1 MWYAFYVA
9 WARTD
14 GNDRLSWAARPLCP
28 LDLVVRSPRNAE
40 SFKDWGFGFM
50 SSVIDRSSSRIKPEK
65 IEQAVIRFAGD
76 SGDGMQITGS
86 QFTNTVAL
94 YGNDIATFPDF
105 PAEIR
110 APAGTL
116 PGVSGYQ
123 LHFASSDV
131 YTPGDAVD
139 VLIAM
144 NPAAL
149 KVNIADLK
157 PNGIL
162 IVNSDSFGENDLR
175 KAQLTANPLED
186 HSLDKYRLFSVE
198 LERLTRVSLEHLGL
212 DAKSMDRCK
221 NFFALGMCYWLYN
234 RSTES
239 TVRWIEDKFKNK
251 PLLVE
256 ANKLAMKAGY
266 SYCEATEAFQISYEI
281 PPAQLAPGSYR
292 NMSGNQALAL
302 GFVTASQ
309 KSGLRLFQG
318 SYPITPASDILHEL
332 AQYKDFGVMTFQA
345 EDEIAAV
352 TSTIGAAYAGALG
365 LTTTSGP
372 GMALKTEAI
381 GLAIAV
387 EIPLVICDIQRGGP
401 STGLP
406 TKTEQADLLQALFG
420 RNSEAPVPV
429 IAPATPSDCFWAAI
443 EASRIAVKYMVPV
456 ILLSDGYLANGAEPW
471 RIPDLAEIPEIP
483 VQFATEPNSPG
494 GYLPY
499 KRNPDTLARPWAV
512 PGTPGLEHRIGGLEK
527 QDVTGNINYEPLNHE
542 NMVRIRA
549 AKVAAIAQDIPEAV
563 PSGDPKGDLLIIA
576 WGSTH
581 GAITAAVNAQRAEG
595 RKIGHVHLRHLNPL
609 PSNLGDVIKRYKHV
623 LVPELNMGQL
633 LWILRAKFLVD
644 AVGLNKIQGR
654 PFKQA
659 ELEQKIEEMLGVD

>member
-1 MWYAFYVA
+1 MSI
-9 WARTD
+9 
-14 GNDRLSWAARPLCP
+14 LSEVPQVKPRREV
-28 LDLVVRSPRNAE
+28 LDH
-40 SFKDWGFGFM
+40 
-50 SSVIDRSSSRIKPEK
+50 
-65 IEQAVIRFAGD
+65 AVIRFAGD

-94 YGNDIATFPDF
+94 YGNDIATFPDY

-116 PGVSGYQ
+116 PGVSGFQ
-123 LHFASSDV
+123 LHFSSNDV
-131 YTPGDAVD
+131 YTAGDACD

-149 KVNIADLK
+149 KMNVADLK

-162 IVNSDSFGENDLR
+162 IVNSDAFTETDLR
-175 KAQLTANPLED
+175 KAQATSNPLED
-186 HSLDKYRLFSVE
+186 HSLDKFRLFSVE
-198 LERLTRVSLEHLGL
+198 LERLTKRALEHLGL
-212 DAKSMDRCK
+212 DAKSMSRCK

-234 RSTES
+234 RSMDS

-251 PLLVE
+251 PLLAE

-281 PPAQLAPGSYR
+281 PPAQLSPGLYR
-292 NMSGNQALAL
+292 NLSGNQALAL

-309 KSGLRLFQG
+309 KCGLRLFQG

-332 AQYKDFGVMTFQA
+332 SQYKDFGVMTFQA
-345 EDEIAAV
+345 EDEIAAI
-352 TSTIGAAYAGALG
+352 TSAIGAAYAGALAI
-365 LTTTSGP
+365 TTTSGP

-381 GLAIAV
+381 GLAVAV
-387 EIPLVICDIQRGGP
+387 ELPLVICDIQRGGP

-429 IAPATPSDCFWAAI
+429 IAAATPSDCFWTAL
-443 EASRIAVKYMVPV
+443 EACRIAVKYMVPV

-471 RIPDLAEIPEIP
+471 RIPSLDEIPAFP
-483 VQFATEPNSPG
+483 VKFATEKNSPER
-494 GYLPY
+494 YLPY
-499 KRNPDTLARPWAV
+499 KRDPKTLARPWAI

-549 AKVAAIAQDIPEAV
+549 AKVAAVAQDVPDAI
-563 PSGDPKGDLLIIA
+563 PSGDQSGDLLIVA

-581 GAITAAVNAQRAEG
+581 GSVTAAVKSQRAQG

-609 PSNLGDVIKRYKHV
+609 PPNLGEVMRRYKKI

-633 LWILRAKFLVD
+633 LWVLRAKFLVD
-644 AVGLNKIQGR
+644 AIGLNKIQGR
-654 PFKQA
+654 PFKQM
-659 ELEQKIEEMLGVD
+659 ELEQKIEEVLA

>member
-1 MWYAFYVA
+1 MATT
-9 WARTD
+9 TD
-14 GNDRLSWAARPLCP
+14 IPLAKHK
-28 LDLVVRSPRNAE
+28 RE
-40 SFKDWGFGFM
+40 
-50 SSVIDRSSSRIKPEK
+50 VIDR
-65 IEQAVIRFAGD
+65 AVIRFAGD
-76 SGDGMQITGS
+76 SGDGMQVTGS

-123 LHFASSDV
+123 LHFSSNEI

-139 VLIAM
+139 VLIVM

-149 KVNIADLK
+149 KMNIADLK
-157 PNGIL
+157 ANGIL
-162 IVNSDSFGENDLR
+162 IVNSDAFAETDLR
-175 KAQLTANPLED
+175 KAQMTSNPLED
-186 HSLDKYRLFSVE
+186 HSLDKFRLFSVE
-198 LERLTRVSLEHLGL
+198 LERLSKVALEHLGL
-212 DAKSMDRCK
+212 DAKSVSRCK

-234 RSTES
+234 RSMEGT
-239 TVRWIEDKFKNK
+239 TRYIEEKFSKK

-281 PPAQLAPGSYR
+281 PPAQLEPGLYR

-309 KSGLRLFQG
+309 KSGLKLFQG

-332 AQYKDFGVMTFQA
+332 SQYKDFGVITFQA
-345 EDEIAAV
+345 EDEIAAI
-352 TSTIGAAYAGALG
+352 TSSIGAAYAGALAI
-365 LTTTSGP
+365 TTTSGP
-372 GMALKTEAI
+372 GMALKTEAL
-381 GLAIAV
+381 GLAVAV

-420 RNSEAPVPV
+420 RNSEAPIPI
-429 IAPATPSDCFWAAI
+429 IAPATPSDCFWAAV

-456 ILLSDGYLANGAEPW
+456 IILSDGYLANGAEPW
-471 RIPDLAEIPEIP
+471 RIPDLDSIPDFK
-483 VQFATEPNSPG
+483 VKFATDPVDFK
-494 GYLPY
+494 PY
-499 KRNPDTLARPWAV
+499 RRNPDTLARPWAV

-549 AKVAAIAQDIPEAV
+549 AKVEAIVQDIPDVV
-563 PSGDPKGDLLIIA
+563 PAGDAEGDLLIVA

-581 GAITAAVNAQRAEG
+581 GAITAAVKAQRELG
-595 RKIGHVHLRHLNPL
+595 HRIGHAHLRHLNPL
-609 PSNLGDVIKRYKHV
+609 PANLGEVLKRYKTV

-633 LWILRAKFLVD
+633 LWVLRAKYLVN
-644 AVGLNKIQGR
+644 AIGLNKIQGR
-654 PFKQA
+654 PFKQS
-659 ELEQKIEEMLGVD
+659 ELEQKIAELVG